1 MTDTALHEGT
11 PPEIVE
17 ALGGRTPTI
26 QQWNAISSGLE
37 PAAVVAGA
45 GSGKTAVMAARV
57 VYLALV
63 HAGRIPG
70 DHEGAPPSRVL
81 CLTFTNKAA
90 EELSD
95 RVRRATAGLGLPDG
109 EEATVLTY
117 HAFAASL
124 IDEHGMRLGL
134 PAASRL
140 LSEGERW
147 QIGERLLDDRELE
160 WIPTAWVP
168 SLVADT
174 LALADACANQL
185 IDPDELVAR
194 ELATVEALGEPDS
207 RVDKTRRT
215 IGRRRAELAQMVAD
229 FQARKREMGAV
240 DYGDQI
246 AHAARLAQEHPEV
259 GERFRERY
267 SVVLLDEYQD
277 TNLAQA
283 DLMKHLVGPGSP
295 IFAVGDPDQNI
306 YAWRGATLRNIL
318 RFGGDFGAP
327 DGAGH
332 LPLYVNFRSGS
343 RILAAANRVIEPVPE
358 ERRAAGKILHPHE
371 PLGEGRVLAFVAE
384 DQRAEARHIARMILE
399 MRGSPRRDGADLSF
413 GDFVVLCRKKKL
425 FGQLAEVL
433 REEGIPVEVV
443 DLGGLLQLPEIVD
456 VVVWLRLLENPG
468 DNVSLARIL
477 FGPRW
482 RIGYRDLA
490 VLAQWSAD
498 QNKSLADELES
509 DRSPGEVRF
518 ALVEAVDHLD
528 EIEGLSDEAR
538 ERLEGF
544 RVDLAHLRER
554 VRQPLGD
561 LVADVLEVSGL
572 LRELEAST
580 SPPAR
585 AARRNLLNL
594 VDHVAAFTSLDGE
607 ATLSAFIS
615 YLDAALVAEDELE
628 PAQASESDT
637 VKLMTV
643 HKAKG
648 LEWPVVFVPGMAEH
662 QLSGSSIFPNLRT
675 RENPLLGKTAI
686 PLEMRR
692 DEADFPDFEGDIDAW
707 TAALRE
713 QQLEE
718 ERRLGYVALTRAQ
731 ETLVVSAAYWY
742 EGPQDPF
749 APSRFYEEV
758 TSTPGAEVLFVA
770 EPSEENPIAALLAEK
785 AADWPGPGRR
795 DDTDELFPEGW
806 RAAATRA
813 VEASDAAD
821 RRAESI
827 LTPRELESFV
837 RQSAGHRERAARIE
851 ERMAS
856 EGPPPL
862 PATMS
867 VSSIIDLERC
877 PKLFYWSHVRPL
889 PRRPSRAARLG
900 SEVHRWIEL
909 QSRGQIALLDVDD
922 PPDLATEE
930 RMGEPGA
937 VAEMRRAFR
946 ESRFADAVPL
956 YAERPFL
963 LYLDGSVVGG
973 RIDAVFGEPDGPWE
987 VVDYKTG
994 RRPEDDPLS
1003 GLQLDLY
1010 ALACVEIWGKSA
1022 EDLTLTYFYLAS
1034 GEEVTRPAGDPEDT
1048 RKRVLEALRRAA
1060 SGDFE
1065 PTPGPQCR
1073 WCDFREFCEPGTEW
1087 VREHG

>member
-1 MTDTALHEGT
+1 
-11 PPEIVE
+11 
-17 ALGGRTPTI
+17 
-26 QQWNAISSGLE
+26 
-37 PAAVVAGA
+37 
-45 GSGKTAVMAARV
+45 
-57 VYLALV
+57 
-63 HAGRIPG
+63 
-70 DHEGAPPSRVL
+70 
-81 CLTFTNKAA
+81 
-90 EELSD
+90 
-95 RVRRATAGLGLPDG
+95 
-109 EEATVLTY
+109 
-117 HAFAASL
+117 
-124 IDEHGMRLGL
+124 
-134 PAASRL
+134 
-140 LSEGERW
+140 
-147 QIGERLLDDRELE
+147 
-160 WIPTAWVP
+160 
-168 SLVADT
+168 
-174 LALADACANQL
+174 
-185 IDPDELVAR
+185 
-194 ELATVEALGEPDS
+194 
-207 RVDKTRRT
+207 RT
-215 IGRRRAELAQMVAD
+215 IGRQRAELARMVAD
-229 FQARKREMGAV
+229 FQAAKREMGVV

-246 AHAARLAQEHPEV
+246 AHAAQLAKEHPEV
-259 GERFRERY
+259 GERFRKRY

-283 DLMKHLVGPGSP
+283 DLMRHLVGPGFP

-318 RFGGDFGAP
+318 GFGDDFGASN
-327 DGAGH
+327 GE

-343 RILAAANRVIEPVPE
+343 RILAAANHVIEPVPV

-371 PLGEGRVLAFVAE
+371 PLGEGRVLGFVAE
-384 DQRAEARHIARMILE
+384 DQRAEAGQIARMIEE
-399 MRGSPRRDGADLSF
+399 MRGSPRRDGGALQY
-413 GDFVVLCRKKKL
+413 GDFVVLCRKKRL
-425 FGQLAEVL
+425 FGPIAEVL
-433 REEGIPVEVV
+433 RQEGLPVEIV

-456 VVVWLRLLENPG
+456 VVAWLRLLENPG

-490 VLAQWSAD
+490 VLAHWSAD
-498 QNKSLADELES
+498 QNRSLADELDA

-528 EIEGLSDEAR
+528 EIEGLSPEAR
-538 ERLEGF
+538 ERLEEF
-544 RVDLAHLRER
+544 RIDLAGLRER

-561 LVADVLEVSGL
+561 LVAEVLEVSGL

-607 ATLSAFIS
+607 ATLSAFIA
-615 YLDAALVAEDELE
+615 YLNAALEAEDELE

-662 QLSGSSIFPNLRT
+662 ERPASSIFPNLRT

-707 TAALRE
+707 GGALRE

-742 EGPQDPF
+742 EGPQDPYR
-749 APSRFYEEV
+749 PSRFFDEV
-758 TSTPGAEVLFVA
+758 TGSPGAEVLFVA
-770 EPSEENPIAALLAEK
+770 EQPEENPIAALLAEK

-795 DDTDELFPEGW
+795 EDADELFPEGW
-806 RAAATRA
+806 RGAAI
-813 VEASDAAD
+813 EAASSPDAAE
-821 RRAESI
+821 RRAESV
-827 LTPRELESFV
+827 LGPRDLEDFRRLGAS
-837 RQSAGHRERAARIE
+837 HRERAARIE
-851 ERMAS
+851 ERVTS
-856 EGPPPL
+856 EGPPAL
-862 PATMS
+862 PATLS
-867 VSSIIDLERC
+867 VSSVIDLERC

-889 PRRPSRAARLG
+889 PRRPSSAARLG

-909 QSRGQIALLDVDD
+909 QSRGQASLLDVDEI
-922 PPDLATEE
+922 PDLGTEE
-930 RMGEPGA
+930 RMGEPGV

-946 ESRFADAVPL
+946 ESRFSESVPL

-963 LYLDGSVVGG
+963 LYLEGSVVGG
-973 RIDAVFGEPDGPWE
+973 RIDAIFGEPHGPWE

-994 RRPEDDPLS
+994 RKPEDDPLA

-1010 ALACVEIWGKSA
+1010 ALACVEIWGKA
-1022 EDLTLTYFYLAS
+1022 PEELTLTYFYLAS
-1034 GEEVTRPAGDPEDT
+1034 GEEETRPAGDPEVT
-1048 RKRVLEALRRAA
+1048 RKRVLEAIRRAA
-1060 SGDFE
+1060 SGEFE
-1065 PTPGPQCR
+1065 ARPGPQCR
-1073 WCDFREFCEPGTEW
+1073 WCDFRQFCEPGASW
-1087 VREHG
+1087 VREQG